1 MVPTGAAASR
11 ISAAARSMPDLAASI
26 FVPPPRLLKCTR
38 GAVAVRAPA
47 RRLVVAHSMPDLL
60 AAAIFVPPQR
70 LLECAMR
77 VPESAVQSQFM
88 PSQFSA
94 QRGMMSAPDLAVCL
108 ATPDPMSSR
117 EEEDEGEEEISRSL
131 ARTLAEERAGAV
143 RRRQQQRMLLRM
155 REGSS
160 GACSGLRPRLAS
172 CSGVCYRCEAAPAQG
187 ARQQPQSWP
196 NGTPRH

>member
-1 MVPTGAAASR
+1 MQRTPSCPALQVPPAVMVLTAAASVSR
-11 ISAAARSMPDLAASI
+11 ISAAPA
-26 FVPPPRLLKCTR
+26 C
-38 GAVAVRAPA
+38 A
-47 RRLVVAHSMPDLL
+47 RRLVAARSMPDLL

-77 VPESAVQSQFM
+77 VRDVPNVRDVPDVRESAVRSQFM
-88 PSQFSA
+88 FSLGE
-94 QRGMMSAPDLAVCL
+94 QRGVVSAPDLAVCI

-117 EEEDEGEEEISRSL
+117 EEEDEGEEDEISRSL

-143 RRRQQQRMLLRM
+143 RRRQQQRM

-172 CSGVCYRCEAAPAQG
+172 CGGVCYRCEAAPAQAAHA
-187 ARQQPQSWP
+187 ARQQP
-196 NGTPRH
+196 RH